1 MADSLEYQPAVEV
14 DENASLETDSAY
26 NGSVGSASYLS
37 SLSSGIKDYKYE
49 NGRRYHSFR
58 EGSYLVPNDEKE
70 QDRMDFLHHIYGL
83 ILDGKLQKAPID
95 QNIQRVLDIGTG
107 TGIWA
112 IEFADEYPSAHVI
125 GTDLSPIQPT
135 WVPPNCQFE
144 IDDYESPWL
153 FRTPFD
159 YIHARELEGCI
170 ADEDKLFREAFQ
182 HLKPGGY
189 FEIEGS
195 SSHLSSDDG
204 THEKAEY
211 NQLWFKEGRNSA
223 KSFGKLADNAPT
235 WKAKLEKA
243 GFVDVKEFV
252 FKLPFGPWPK
262 DPKLKEIGRY
272 QQVQQVQA
280 IESYTPGF
288 LTRIGGWEPEEAQVL
303 IAKVRKELSDSS
315 LHMYVPIYFVWGRK
329 PL

>member
-1 MADSLEYQPAVEV
+1 M
-14 DENASLETDSAY
+14 
-26 NGSVGSASYLS
+26 
-37 SLSSGIKDYKYE
+37 
-49 NGRRYHSFR
+49 
-58 EGSYLVPNDEKE
+58 
-70 QDRMDFLHHIYGL
+70 
-83 ILDGKLQKAPID
+83 
-95 QNIQRVLDIGTG
+95 
-107 TGIWA
+107 
-112 IEFADEYPSAHVI
+112 
-125 GTDLSPIQPT
+125 
-135 WVPPNCQFE
+135 
-144 IDDYESPWL
+144 

-252 FKLPFGPWPK
+252 FKVCL
-262 DPKLKEIGRY
+262 Y
-272 QQVQQVQA
+272 A
-280 IESYTPGF
+280 IF
-288 LTRIGGWEPEEAQVL
+288 
-303 IAKVRKELSDSS
+303 SS
-315 LHMYVPIYFVWGRK
+315 FAWF
-329 PL
+329 